1 MELSSIE
8 LSYIVNYVNLRLTSG
23 GYYLSQINAIT
34 KDSLALKFHH
44 STEQDILLAISTKG
58 MWVTKMLFKQVEE
71 NDLVRNARK
80 ELERSRIISIQQLD
94 SERIAILKFEHHDSK
109 IRYLICEFFGQGN
122 IIICDESMKIIS
134 ILNPLEVRHRT
145 LRIGLKY
152 APPPSYGSDIFKIS
166 IEEFNSK
173 FQNETKNLEITKWL
187 GRILS
192 LPKKFVEEILFRAQ
206 INDNRRKIK
215 EITNIELG
223 VIFTNT
229 KKLVD
234 EVICENKHSPVVILD
249 ADNVVPI
256 DASHVVLKTM
266 EDSNMKP
273 SPTFMD
279 ALDEVLCNDIITIG
293 KKIHTVEL
301 DKKISLLEHDL
312 DEQDKAKLKVLSKS
326 NSIRDL
332 ASDLMN
338 ISISD
343 AVALE
348 GLLNRH
354 SAKLIMEKGK
364 KYLDIVE
371 ELIPLDQNL
380 RKVSSLL
387 YERAKEMERGSE
399 TIDKARLKILD
410 EIKELRKKTT
420 IAENKIKLKEQKTKE
435 WFERYRWFVTSNGLL
450 VIGGRDASS
459 NSAIIRKHMTDQDL
473 VFHAEIHGS
482 PFFLIKNIGLSSV
495 DDDTTATNNQSIIET
510 AIATVTFSRGWKEG
524 LSSADAYWVNPN
536 QVKKGAPTGQFL
548 PKGSFVIEG
557 KRNFVKALELKLAIG
572 VTKDNDS
579 YKVICGPVD
588 SIKSKSIIYSIIV
601 PGGID
606 PMNAAKKI
614 KTELITNSHNIDD
627 EELIEFL
634 KRMSLDDIIRIL
646 PSGKIKI
653 VASEKGALYGNL

>member
-94 SERIAILKFEHHDSK
+94 SERITILKFEHHDNK

-234 EVICENKHSPVVILD
+234 EVICENKHSPVVIFD
-249 ADNVVPI
+249 ADNVPI
-256 DASHVVLKTM
+256 DASHVVLKNM
-266 EDSNMKP
+266 EDSTMKP

-301 DKKISLLEHDL
+301 DKKISVLEHDL
-312 DEQDKAKLKVLSKS
+312 HEQDKAKLKVLSKS

-343 AVALE
+343 PAALE

-435 WFERYRWFVTSNGLL
+435 WFERYRWFVTSSGLL

-588 SIKSKSIIYSIIV
+588 SIKSKTIIYSIIV

-614 KTELITNSHNIDD
+614 KTELITNSHNIED
-627 EELIEFL
+627 EDLIEFL

-653 VASEKGALYGNL
+653 ASSEKGALYGNL